1 MSSAISS
8 LSPMIGDNASKLMKN
23 LQQLIAA
30 NPAYLTRGIPT
41 ELIQQMWN
49 KETNV
54 MQPKVDKIICWMI

>member
-1 MSSAISS
+1 
-8 LSPMIGDNASKLMKN
+8 MIGDNASKLMKN